1 MKVLAKYNCLQS
13 LKKEGYPIIIA
24 AAVREVEA
32 IINACQDAGIV
43 VSALCDSEKRKSEK
57 LICGLEVIHTPTL
70 FKRFPKARIIIAYH
84 DIQKC
89 LDPLSEL
96 GYDDFYSP
104 LELLEK
110 YDVGK
115 HQYQI
120 SQSFMSEK
128 IAVNKKSHQYY
139 FDKDKTY
146 MRSLDVMVTTKCSLK
161 CANCSNL
168 MQYYTDAKNTDHDDI
183 LKALDKL
190 YENVDY
196 ISEFR
201 VIGGEPLMNKGWA
214 DVVNGIS
221 DKNPE
226 AKIFVY
232 TNATIS
238 PKDDHLKSFY
248 GKKVNFTI
256 TDYGKLSKN
265 VNKMIEKLDYYNISY
280 NRSPPENW
288 VDCSRIHQH
297 KRSVSKL
304 EEVFKQCCS
313 TQLYTLLNGRLY
325 TCPFIANAYTL
336 KAVPN
341 NSADYIELL
350 SETETDNFNKKIRNF
365 IKGRKFFPACDFCDG
380 RPYDPS
386 SSVGYDGRG
395 MIEGGL
401 QVAKPVPYKIFD

>member
-1 MKVLAKYNCLQS
+1 MKANYNCLDV
-13 LKKEGYPIIIA
+13 LKKPGPPVIIA

-32 IINACQDAGIV
+32 IIKACLDSGIV
-43 VSALCDSEKRKSEK
+43 ISALCDSEKRKSEK
-57 LICGLEVIHTPTL
+57 KICGLEVVHTPSL
-70 FKRFPKARIIIAYH
+70 PERFPNARIIIAYH

-89 LDPLSEL
+89 LDPLFEL
-96 GYDDFYSP
+96 GYNEFYSP
-104 LELLEK
+104 LQILEN
-110 YDVGK
+110 YEINN
-115 HQYQI
+115 HNYQI
-120 SQSFMSEK
+120 SNLFMKEK
-128 IAVNKKSHQYY
+128 IEVNKKSHRFY
-139 FDKDKTY
+139 FDGDKTY

-161 CANCSNL
+161 CRNCSNL
-168 MQYYTDAKNTDHDDI
+168 MQYYTDAKNTDHQEI
-183 LKALDKL
+183 LQALDKL
-190 YENVDY
+190 YKNVDH

-214 DVVNGIS
+214 DVVNDIS
-221 DKNPE
+221 KNNPT

-232 TNATIS
+232 TNGTIA
-238 PKDDHLKSFY
+238 PKDDQLESFDK
-248 GKKVNFTI
+248 KKVNFTI

-265 VNKMIEKLDYYNISY
+265 IEKMIEKLDYFNITY

-297 KRSVSKL
+297 NRTPSKL
-304 EEVFKQCCS
+304 KEVFKECCS

-341 NSADYIELL
+341 NQADYIELL
-350 SETETDNFNKKIRNF
+350 NETNNLKIKLKNF
-365 IKGRKFFPACDFCDG
+365 IKGRQFFPACDFCDG

-395 MIEGGL
+395 MIEGGE
-401 QVAKPVPYKIFD
+401 QVSKPIPYKIYS

>member
-1 MKVLAKYNCLQS
+1 MKILAKYNCLQS
-13 LKKEGYPIIIA
+13 LKKEGPPIIIA

-32 IINACQDAGIV
+32 IIKACLDAGIV

-57 LICGLEVIHTPTL
+57 IICGLEVIHTPNL
-70 FKRFPKARIIIAYH
+70 SERFPKARIIIAYH

-104 LELLEK
+104 LELLEN
-110 YDVGK
+110 YDLGK

-120 SQSFMSEK
+120 SQSFMKEK
-128 IAVNKKSHQYY
+128 IEVNKKSHQYY
-139 FDKDKTY
+139 FDGDKTY

-183 LKALDKL
+183 LKALDIL

-232 TNATIS
+232 TNATIA
-238 PKDDHLKSFY
+238 PKDDHLKSFE

-265 VNKMIEKLDYYNISY
+265 VDKMIEKLDHYNISY

-288 VDCSRIHQH
+288 VDCSRIHHH

-350 SETETDNFNKKIRNF
+350 SETKTDNFNKKIRNF

-401 QVAKPVPYKIFD
+401 QVAKPVPYKIYN